1 MPEMKAVCVF
11 CGSRAGDLPEYAE
24 AARSMGALLARQGKT
39 VVYGGG
45 RVGMMGEMADAALE
59 AGGKVVG
66 IIPDFLKAR
75 EVGHMEI
82 TELIVVSSM
91 HERKMKLAG
100 MSDGFIAMPGGIGTM
115 DEVCEILT
123 WRQLGLHQKP
133 VAFLNTEGY
142 YDKFL
147 DWFEFMAKEGFYSE
161 NHLNQLIVSDD
172 PEELIRLMESFE
184 PMSESLHMRP
194 EQT

>member
-1 MPEMKAVCVF
+1 
-11 CGSRAGDLPEYAE
+11 
-24 AARSMGALLARQGKT
+24 
-39 VVYGGG
+39 
-45 RVGMMGEMADAALE
+45 MMGEMADAALE